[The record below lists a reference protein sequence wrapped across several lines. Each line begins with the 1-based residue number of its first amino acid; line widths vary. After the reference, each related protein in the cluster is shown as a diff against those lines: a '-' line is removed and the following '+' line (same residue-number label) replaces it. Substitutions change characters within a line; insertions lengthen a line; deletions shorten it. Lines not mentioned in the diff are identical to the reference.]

1 MLSLLLITLLT
12 HECTAKAS
20 TNQLIEFAEF
30 AHTTVVGLIG
40 NDEETGYRVEVEQ
53 LVGWSKDNNLS
64 LNVDKAKEIIVNF
77 RSPQQLRWW
86 RGSAAQNSLVS
97 RSLRISP

>member
-12 HECTAKAS
+12 HECTAKPS
-20 TNQLIEFAEF
+20 TNQLIKFAEF

-40 NDEETGYRVEVEQ
+40 NDEETAYRVEVEQ

-64 LNVDKAKEIIVNF
+64 LNVDKAREITVNF
-77 RSPQQLRWW
+77 RSPQQHKIPWF
-86 RGSAAQNSLVS
+86 
-97 RSLRISP
+97 PDH